1 MLRIRNLSNAMQKR
15 TLRVLYSQTLAH
27 PYAGTLDARL
37 RNTDG
42 SFRAPLNG
50 DGPANS
56 GLTRTANTFTIQGG
70 LPAGLVMVKTA
81 GEAFV
86 PANGANTLVQPF
98 GLLANFVGGT
108 LDDLQDNNEIGVWY
122 GVGSVYEVLNPA
134 FNDAGGDGTSLAS
147 AYAAATASSVE
158 AGTTPAGRVLLYAG
172 TDGRLTNYTTPGNRI
187 PVAELVE
194 RRSAGVIVVKSLI

>member
-15 TLRVLYSQTLAH
+15 TLRVLHGQTQAT

-42 SFRAPLNG
+42 SFRAPLTG
-50 DGPANS
+50 DAIANS
-56 GLTRTANTFTIQGG
+56 GLARTANTFTLQGG
-70 LPAGLVMVKTA
+70 LVPGTVMVKTA

-86 PANGANTLVQPF
+86 PATAAAGVVPF

-122 GVGSVYEVLNPA
+122 GPGSVGTLCAALARVWLVLSRFA
-134 FNDAGGDGTSLAS
+134 SVMRESYVTS
-147 AYAAATASSVE
+147 SS
-158 AGTTPAGRVLLYAG
+158 
-172 TDGRLTNYTTPGNRI
+172 RI
-187 PVAELVE
+187 
-194 RRSAGVIVVKSLI
+194 R